1 MQEKLSV
8 KKVYRNAFRY
18 VTSHLFAYGFLSVF
32 YFLGSL
38 APMVIGATSF
48 SFRVVHLLYIYLFFY
63 FAAGFY
69 YKQQILKDKEL
80 FVAAGLRFLTA
91 VVLFLTSILA
101 STVAINF
108 LLYFVKEALPTGG
121 EVLVSLILGSVFWL
135 VGKYLFI
142 FMLFVV
148 FFIVPL
154 FTFVSEI
161 TGKSRSLLNAYAKA
175 KGNFIR
181 IAMTAIASFVILL
194 VTMIVLTFVNP
205 IVAELVRSLILAF
218 ISIVYFKMYDFFY
231 NFPLNK
237 RGKKEVALTSETAKK
252 ELSDNKKEEK
262 KPAKKKKAHT
272 QKDDEI
278 TTEQV
283 ENSGENHDAD

>member
-8 KKVYRNAFRY
+8 KKVYRNAYRY
-18 VTSHLFAYGFLSVF
+18 VTSHLFAYVFLSVF

-38 APMVIGATSF
+38 APMFIGATSF
-48 SFRVVHLLYIYLFFY
+48 RVVFLVYIYLFFY

-69 YKQQILKDKEL
+69 YKQQILKDKEV
-80 FVAAGLRFLTA
+80 FIAAGLRFLTA
-91 VVLFLTSILA
+91 VVMFLSSILA
-101 STVAINF
+101 STVVINF

-121 EVLVSLILGSVFWL
+121 EIVVSLILGSVFWL

-148 FFIVPL
+148 FFIVPS

-161 TGKSRSLLNAYAKA
+161 TGKSRSLLNAYAKT

-181 IAMTAIASFVILL
+181 IGMTAAVAFIILL
-194 VTMIVLTFVNP
+194 CMMIALNFVNP
-205 IVAELVRSLILAF
+205 IVAEMVRSGILAF

-231 NFPLNK
+231 NFVVLK
-237 RGKKEVALTSETAKK
+237 TARKTIGTAEALK
-252 ELSDNKKEEK
+252 EK
-262 KPAKKKKAHT
+262 KDEIKKNVKKKAL
-272 QKDDEI
+272 KNDNI
-278 TTEQV
+278 LAEQP
-283 ENSGENHDAD
+283 ENSGETRNAD

>member
-8 KKVYRNAFRY
+8 KKVYRNAYRY
-18 VTSHLFAYGFLSVF
+18 VTSHLFAYAFLSVF

-38 APMVIGATSF
+38 APMFIGATSF
-48 SFRVVHLLYIYLFFY
+48 RVVFLVYIYLFFY

-69 YKQQILKDKEL
+69 YKQQILKDKEV
-80 FVAAGLRFLTA
+80 FIAAGLRFLTA
-91 VVLFLTSILA
+91 VVMFLSAILA
-101 STVAINF
+101 STVVINF

-121 EVLVSLILGSVFWL
+121 EVVVSLILGSVFWL

-148 FFIVPL
+148 FFIVPS

-161 TGKSRSLLNAYAKA
+161 TGKSRSLLNAYAKT

-181 IAMTAIASFVILL
+181 IGMTAAVAFIILL
-194 VTMIVLTFVNP
+194 CMMIALNFVNP
-205 IVAELVRSLILAF
+205 IVAEMVRSGILAF

-231 NFPLNK
+231 NIPFGK
-237 RGKKEVALTSETAKK
+237 R
-252 ELSDNKKEEK
+252 NKKEAVAVSEAAKEPLESEK
-262 KPAKKKKAHT
+262 EAKKATKKKKT
-272 QKDDEI
+272 I
-278 TTEQV
+278 
-283 ENSGENHDAD
+283 ENNDI